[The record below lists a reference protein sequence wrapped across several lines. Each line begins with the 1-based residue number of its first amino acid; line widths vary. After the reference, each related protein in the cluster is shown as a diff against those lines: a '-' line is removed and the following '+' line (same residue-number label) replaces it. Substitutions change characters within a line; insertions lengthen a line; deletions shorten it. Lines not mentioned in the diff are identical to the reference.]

1 MATVQATTLDG
12 QQVSLAS
19 GAMERFRETFR
30 GPILERGD
38 PGYDDARKLWNG
50 MHDRYPALIAR
61 CSGTADIVAAVSFAR
76 EEGIR
81 LSVRGGGHNVAGTA
95 VIDEGLV
102 IDLSML
108 RGVYVDPVRR
118 TARAQPGARWGDFD
132 RETQQFGLATTGG
145 EVSTTGIAGFTLGGG
160 MGMLQRKYGLA
171 CDNLISVQVVTA
183 AGEIITAS
191 ESEHFDLFWAIRGG
205 GGNFGIVSS
214 FEYQLHPFGP
224 EAFALTVFYSFDEGV
239 NLLRNWRAF
248 CETAPDEVTSQVLI
262 WSMPPLPEI
271 PEEMH
276 FAPVLTF
283 VGLYAGSVEDGEKA
297 LQPLRELGEPLIDMS
312 GPAPYVQVQSDFDPF
327 FPDGNLYYWK
337 SIFANDL
344 SDEVIDASLRQSLE
358 ARTGEAAL
366 VIRQLGGAISR
377 VPEDATAFGNRQ
389 AKYNISYDSM
399 WQDPAVSDTNIAYVR
414 RAWDEMKQLT
424 DGGVYL
430 NFAGFAED
438 VDSLARAGHQLNYE
452 RLQQVKRHYD
462 PTNLFRSNINIRP

>member
-1 MATVQATTLDG
+1 MATVQATTLNG
-12 QQVSLAS
+12 QTVSIAPE
-19 GAMERFRETFR
+19 AIERFRATFR
-30 GPILERGD
+30 GVILEQGD
-38 PGYDDARKLWNG
+38 PGYDEARKIWNG

-61 CSGTADIVAAVSFAR
+61 CSGTADIAAAVSFAR
-76 EEGIR
+76 DEGIR

-95 VIDEGLV
+95 VIDDGLV
-102 IDLSML
+102 IDNSLM

-118 TARAQPGARWGDFD
+118 TARAQPGARWGDLD
-132 RETQQFGLATTGG
+132 REAQQFGLATTGG

-191 ESEHFDLFWAIRGG
+191 ESEHPDLFWAIRGG
-205 GGNFGIVSS
+205 GGNFGVISS
-214 FEYQLHPFGP
+214 FEFQLHPFEP
-224 EAFALTVFYSFDEGV
+224 EAFALTVFYPFEDGV
-239 NLLRNWRAF
+239 NLLRNWREF
-248 CETAPDEVTSQVLI
+248 CETAPDEVTTQVLI

-283 VGLYAGSVEDGEKA
+283 VGLYAGSVADGEKA
-297 LQPLRELGEPLIDMS
+297 LQPLRELGESLIDMS

-337 SIFANDL
+337 SIFADDL
-344 SDEVIDASLRQSLE
+344 SDAVIEASLRQASE
-358 ARTGEAAL
+358 ARTGESAL
-366 VIRQLGGAISR
+366 IIRQLGGAISR

-399 WQDPAVSDTNIAYVR
+399 WQDPAVSETNIAYVR
-414 RAWDEMKQLT
+414 RSWDEMNELT
-424 DGGVYL
+424 SGGVYL

-438 VDSLARAGHQLNYE
+438 VDSLARAGHQRNYE
-452 RLQQVKRHYD
+452 RLQRVKRHYD
-462 PTNLFRSNINIRP
+462 PTNLFRSNINIQP